1 MNKIPQ
7 MIWAQNKTDV
17 FLTLNVINSSNLET
31 SYNNNLLNINVTLDS
46 GVCKLSIPL
55 FSRISD
61 YTYRNMERQIF
72 FILKKEEMSWWVR
85 FTDDPKYKSFIRIDW
100 NRWCSESD
108 DELSSVKNYD
118 EEDDEDDA
126 DYADDEED
134 EEDEEDD
141 EDDEDN
147 EDNEDDVDDN
157 EEDDEDNDKD
167 YVTNLNTNISNN
179 MCDTKLVTCN

>member
-31 SYNNNLLNINVTLDS
+31 SYNNNLLNINLTLDS

-118 EEDDEDDA
+118 DEDEEDEEDDEDDA
-126 DYADDEED
+126 DYA
-134 EEDEEDD
+134 DD

>member
-31 SYNNNLLNINVTLDS
+31 SYNNNLLNINLTLDS

-118 EEDDEDDA
+118 DEDEEDEEDDEDDA
-126 DYADDEED
+126 DYA
-134 EEDEEDD
+134 DD

-179 MCDTKLVTCN
+179 MCDTKL